1 MPVTASL
8 GSQRVPARSKRCGAS
23 AMDKM
28 SMLSQVSRVN
38 LSIPLSLKASL
49 IGAQRIAEFTLR
61 GQADILSP
69 TMQEH

>member
-1 MPVTASL
+1 
-8 GSQRVPARSKRCGAS
+8 
-23 AMDKM
+23 MDKM

-49 IGAQRIAEFTLR
+49 IGAQRIAEFTLG
-61 GQADILSP
+61 GQAIILSP

>member
-1 MPVTASL
+1 MPATASL
-8 GSQRVPARSKRCGAS
+8 GSRELPAYCKRCGAC

-49 IGAQRIAEFTLR
+49 IGAQRIAEFTLG
-61 GQADILSP
+61 GQAIILSP